1 MLRTRSILL
10 YILFFEGM
18 ARGMARQRAIPSSL
32 QRDATL
38 WWDDEDETKF
48 ALVTRAL
55 YPAAFSRRRLF

>member
-38 WWDDEDETKF
+38 WWDDEDETS
-48 ALVTRAL
+48 LL
-55 YPAAFSRRRLF
+55 